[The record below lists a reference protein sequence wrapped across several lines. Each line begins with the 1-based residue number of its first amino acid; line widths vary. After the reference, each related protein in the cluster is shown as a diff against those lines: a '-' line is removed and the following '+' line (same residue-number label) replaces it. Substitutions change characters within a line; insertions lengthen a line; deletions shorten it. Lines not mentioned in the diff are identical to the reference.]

1 MQQPLTQL
9 HKRIATECSLCGIP
23 LPPRPSPETVD
34 LRPSPEM
41 TDPHPFLDELLWQ
54 AIIEL
59 QGCTLRTAS
68 GLFFDYS
75 VRQKKN
81 GEYSGEV
88 LVSRKEESRSRI
100 KSSILLTFH
109 RGLGRCSLRRMGRI
123 SFRRSIQAP
132 NPSVRFSGFPIFIVY
147 SGSWG

>member
-68 GLFFDYS
+68 GLF
-75 VRQKKN
+75 
-81 GEYSGEV
+81 
-88 LVSRKEESRSRI
+88 LI
-100 KSSILLTFH
+100 I
-109 RGLGRCSLRRMGRI
+109 
-123 SFRRSIQAP
+123 P
-132 NPSVRFSGFPIFIVY
+132 
-147 SGSWG
+147 